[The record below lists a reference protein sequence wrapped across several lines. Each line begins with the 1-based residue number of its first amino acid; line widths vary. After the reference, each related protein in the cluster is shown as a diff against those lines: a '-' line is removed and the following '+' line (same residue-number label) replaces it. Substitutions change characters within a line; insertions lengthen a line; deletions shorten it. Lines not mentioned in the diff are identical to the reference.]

1 MAEMQDTVARNL
13 CADEFHPRFPAPF
26 GGRAGQ
32 GGQPLSIVLRA
43 ELDRLSPGDR
53 EPVLLRCVNG
63 EPMAVMSKLYGQSR
77 FALRR
82 RLNGIL
88 KTLRDALE

>member
-63 EPMAVMSKLYGQSR
+63 EPMALPSINELWDKSRTDLEQLYMEEFG
-77 FALRR
+77 
-82 RLNGIL
+82 G
-88 KTLRDALE
+88 DGE